1 MASNEKTLVIRNG
14 TLIDGTSEAAS
25 QNDAVVIEGNKFSS
39 VGALPPGLNLED
51 TNKYEVID
59 ADGKWIMP
67 GLIDGHCHLSFGFPA
82 VSSMKY
88 PSGRGTISPGFSA
101 IRAAHN
107 AQTVLRSGVTSISIP
122 GGTWFIEVGLR
133 DAINAGL
140 VEGPRIFTAGRFI
153 VTYGSIGDYEP
164 SWVGTPEHVLGVL
177 ANDVNDMITEVRRQ
191 TKHGV
196 DFVKLA
202 DSTWGDNQT
211 MSKEEIAAV
220 VEEAHRRNARV
231 AIHSRGTG
239 STKAAAEAGVDWIM
253 HADLATE
260 AELWAVAEAGVR
272 VMPTM
277 TFLFEAISIG
287 MEKGRGQE
295 EIGIIR
301 RNADSAVKM
310 LETARNFGVK
320 VLVGTDSGN
329 SPVMPYGTLHANE
342 AEVMVKYG
350 GYTPMEAIV
359 ANTRENAYAVGL
371 EGELGTIE
379 PGKLADLLILDAD
392 PLADIRVLQGGKH
405 LSAVIKDG
413 RRVNLNG
420 SDDEA
425 LLNLPVIPAEAG
437 IQEGR
442 R

>member
-1 MASNEKTLVIRNG
+1 MSANGKTTVIRNG
-14 TLIDGTSEAAS
+14 TLIDGTGEPAS
-25 QNDAVVIEGNKFSS
+25 PNDAVVIEGNRITS
-39 VGALPPGLNLED
+39 VGQLPPGLNLED
-51 TNKYEVID
+51 TGKVDIID
-59 ADGKWIMP
+59 AEGKWVMP
-67 GLIDGHCHLSFGFPA
+67 GMIDGHCHLSFGFPT
-82 VSSMKY
+82 VSGTKY
-88 PSGRGTISPGFSA
+88 PSGRGTASPGFNA
-101 IRAAHN
+101 IRAARN

-153 VTYGSIGDYEP
+153 VTYGSIGDPEP
-164 SWVGTPEHVLGVL
+164 SWVGTPEHLLGVL

-196 DFVKLA
+196 DFIKLA

-211 MSKEEIAAV
+211 ISKEEITAV
-220 VEEAHRRNARV
+220 VEESHRRNARV
-231 AIHSRGTG
+231 AIHSRGAG

-260 AELWAVAEAGVR
+260 AELYAVAEAGVR

-277 TFLFEAISIG
+277 TFLFEALSIG
-287 MEKGRGQE
+287 KEKGRSDE
-295 EIGIIR
+295 ELDIIR
-301 RNADSAVKM
+301 RNADNAMQV

-320 VLVGTDSGN
+320 VLAGTDSGN

-359 ANTRENAYAVGL
+359 ANTRENAYVVGL

-379 PGKLADLLILDAD
+379 NGKLADLLILDAD
-392 PLADIRVLQGGKH
+392 PIADIRVLQGGKH
-405 LSAVIKDG
+405 LDTVIKDG
-413 RRVNLNG
+413 RRVNLHAG
-420 SDDEA
+420 DDEV
-425 LLNLPVIPAEAG
+425 LLDLC
-437 IQEGR
+437 
-442 R
+442 

>member
-1 MASNEKTLVIRNG
+1 MSANGKTMVIRNG
-14 TLIDGTSEAAS
+14 TLIDGTGEPAS
-25 QNDAVVIEGNKFSS
+25 QNDAVVIEGNRFAS

-51 TNKYEVID
+51 SGKYEVID
-59 ADGKWIMP
+59 AEGKWIMP

-82 VSSMKY
+82 VSSLKY
-88 PSGRGTISPGFSA
+88 PSGRGTVSPGFNA
-101 IRAAHN
+101 IRAARN

-164 SWVGTPEHVLGVL
+164 SWVGTPEHLLGVL

-202 DSTWGDNQT
+202 DSVWGDNQT

-220 VEEAHRRNARV
+220 VDEAHRRNSRV
-231 AIHSRGTG
+231 AIHSRGAG

-287 MEKGRGQE
+287 QEKGRSQE
-295 EIGIIR
+295 EIDIIR
-301 RNADSAVKM
+301 RNAESAVKV

-320 VLVGTDSGN
+320 VMAGTDSGN
-329 SPVMPYGTLHANE
+329 SPVMPYGELHANE

-379 PGKLADLLILDAD
+379 SGKLADLLILDAD
-392 PLADIRVLQGGKH
+392 PLADISILQGGRH
-405 LSAVIKDG
+405 LEAVIKDG
-413 RRVNLNG
+413 RRIDLHG
-420 SDDEA
+420 GEDM
-425 LLNLPVIPAEAG
+425 LLDLC
-437 IQEGR
+437 
-442 R
+442 

>member
-1 MASNEKTLVIRNG
+1 MSANAKTMVIRNG
-14 TLIDGTSEAAS
+14 TLIDGTGSPAS
-25 QNDAVVIEGNKFSS
+25 RNEAVVIDGNRITS
-39 VGALPPGLNLED
+39 VGPLPPGLNVED
-51 TNKYEVID
+51 RARVEVID
-59 ADGKWIMP
+59 AEGKWIMP
-67 GLIDGHCHLSFGFPA
+67 GLIDGHCHLSFGFPS
-82 VSSMKY
+82 VSSVKY
-88 PSGRGTISPGFSA
+88 PSGRGTTSPGFST
-101 IRAAHN
+101 IRAARN

-164 SWVGTPEHVLGVL
+164 SWVGTPEHLLGVL

-202 DSTWGDNQT
+202 DSTWGDDQT
-211 MSKEEIAAV
+211 MSKEEIRAV
-220 VEEAHRRNARV
+220 VEEAHRRNSRV
-231 AIHSRGTG
+231 AIHSRGAG

-260 AELWAVAEAGVR
+260 AELYAVAEAGVR

-277 TFLFEAISIG
+277 TFLFEALEIG
-287 MEKGRGQE
+287 KEKGRSDE
-295 EIGIIR
+295 ELDIIR
-301 RNADSAVKM
+301 RNAESACNV

-320 VLVGTDSGN
+320 VLCGTDSGN

-342 AEVMVKYG
+342 AEVLVKYG

-379 PGKLADLLILDAD
+379 SGKLADLLILDAD
-392 PLADIRVLQGGKH
+392 PIADIRVLQRGRH
-405 LSAVIKDG
+405 LDTVIKDG
-413 RRVNLNG
+413 RRVNLNE
-420 SDDEA
+420 DDEA
-425 LLNLPVIPAEAG
+425 FLNLC
-437 IQEGR
+437 
-442 R
+442 

>member
-1 MASNEKTLVIRNG
+1 MASANGKTLVIRNG
-14 TLIDGTSEAAS
+14 TLIDGTGDAAS
-25 QNDAVVIEGNKFSS
+25 QNDAVVIEGNRFSS

-51 TNKYEVID
+51 TGKYEVID
-59 ADGKWIMP
+59 AGGKWIMP

-88 PSGRGTISPGFSA
+88 PSGRGTTNPSFSA
-101 IRAAHN
+101 LRAARN
-107 AQTVLRSGVTSISIP
+107 AQTVLRSGVTSLSIP

-260 AELWAVAEAGVR
+260 AELYAVAEAGVR

-287 MEKGRGQE
+287 MEQGRSQE
-295 EIGIIR
+295 EIDIIR
-301 RNADSAVKM
+301 RNSDSAVKM

-359 ANTRENAYAVGL
+359 ANTRDNAYAVGL

-392 PLADIRVLQGGKH
+392 PLADIRVLQRGRH
-405 LSAVIKDG
+405 LEAVIKDG
-413 RRVNLNG
+413 RLVNLNEG
-420 SDDEA
+420 DDEA
-425 LLNLPVIPAEAG
+425 LLNLC
-437 IQEGR
+437 
-442 R
+442 

>member
-1 MASNEKTLVIRNG
+1 MSGNGKTLVIRNG
-14 TLIDGTSEAAS
+14 TLIDGTGDAAS
-25 QNDAVVIEGNKFSS
+25 QNDAVVIESNRFTS
-39 VGALPPGLNLED
+39 VGQLPPGLNLED
-51 TNKYEVID
+51 TSKVEVID
-59 ADGKWIMP
+59 AEGKWVMP

-82 VSSMKY
+82 VSGTKY
-88 PSGRGTISPGFSA
+88 PSGRGTVSPGFNA
-101 IRAAHN
+101 IRAARN

-140 VEGPRIFTAGRFI
+140 VEGPRLYTAGRFI
-153 VTYGSIGDYEP
+153 VTYGSIGDPEP
-164 SWVGTPEHVLGVL
+164 SWVGTPEHLLGVL

-196 DFVKLA
+196 DFIKLA

-211 MSKEEIAAV
+211 ISKEEISAV
-220 VEEAHRRNARV
+220 VDEAHRRNARV
-231 AIHSRGTG
+231 AIHSRGAG

-260 AELWAVAEAGVR
+260 AELYAVAEAGVR

-277 TFLFEAISIG
+277 TFLFEALSIG
-287 MEKGRGQE
+287 KEKGRSDE
-295 EIGIIR
+295 ELDIIR
-301 RNADSAVKM
+301 RNAESAMQV
-310 LETARNFGVK
+310 LETSRNLGVK

-379 PGKLADLLILDAD
+379 TGKLADLLILDAD

-405 LSAVIKDG
+405 LEAVIKDG

-420 SDDEA
+420 GDEA
-425 LLNLPVIPAEAG
+425 LLDLC
-437 IQEGR
+437 
-442 R
+442 

>member
-1 MASNEKTLVIRNG
+1 MSANSKTLVIRNG
-14 TLIDGTSEAAS
+14 TLIDGTGDPAS
-25 QNDAVVIEGNKFSS
+25 SNDAVVIEGDRISS

-51 TNKYEVID
+51 TGKVEVID
-59 ADGKWIMP
+59 AEGKWVMP

-82 VSSMKY
+82 VSSLKY
-88 PSGRGTISPGFSA
+88 PSGRGTINPAFSTL
-101 IRAAHN
+101 RAARN

-122 GGTWFIEVGLR
+122 GGTWFIEVGVR
-133 DAINAGL
+133 EAIEAGL

-164 SWVGTPEHVLGVL
+164 SWVGTPEHTLGVL

-202 DSTWGDNQT
+202 DSVWGDNQT
-211 MSKEEIAAV
+211 MSKEEITAV
-220 VEEAHRRNARV
+220 VDEAHRRNARV
-231 AIHSRGTG
+231 AIHSRGAG

-277 TFLFEAISIG
+277 TFLFEAINIG
-287 MEKGRGQE
+287 KEKGRSDE
-295 EIGIIR
+295 EIDLIR
-301 RNADSAVKM
+301 RNAESACNV
-310 LETARNFGVK
+310 LQTARNLGVK
-320 VLVGTDSGN
+320 VMVGTDSGN
-329 SPVMPYGTLHANE
+329 SPVMPYGKLHANE

-359 ANTRENAYAVGL
+359 ANTRDNAYAVGL

-379 PGKLADLLILDAD
+379 QGKLADLLILDAD
-392 PLADIRVLQGGKH
+392 PLADISILQGGRH
-405 LSAVIKDG
+405 LEAVIKDG
-413 RRVNLNG
+413 RRVNLHG
-420 SDDEA
+420 DGDEV
-425 LLNLPVIPAEAG
+425 LLDLC
-437 IQEGR
+437 
-442 R
+442 

>member
-1 MASNEKTLVIRNG
+1 MSGNEKTLVIRNG
-14 TLIDGTSEAAS
+14 TLIDGTGESAS
-25 QNDAVVIEGNKFSS
+25 HNDAVVIEGNRFSS
-39 VGALPPGLNLED
+39 VGALPPGVNLED
-51 TNKYEVID
+51 TGKYEVID
-59 ADGKWIMP
+59 AEGKWIMP
-67 GLIDGHCHLSFGFPA
+67 GLIDGHCHLSFGFPT

-88 PSGRGTISPGFSA
+88 PSGRGTINPAFSSL
-101 IRAAHN
+101 RAARN

-196 DFVKLA
+196 DFIKLA
-202 DSTWGDNQT
+202 DSTWGDDQT
-211 MSKEEIAAV
+211 MSKQEIAAV
-220 VEEAHRRNARV
+220 VDEAHRRNARV
-231 AIHSRGTG
+231 TIHSRGAG

-260 AELWAVAEAGVR
+260 AELYSVAEAGVR

-277 TFLFEAISIG
+277 TFLFEALSIG
-287 MEKGRGQE
+287 KEKGRSDE
-295 EIGIIR
+295 ELDLIR
-301 RNADSAVKM
+301 RNAESACNV

-320 VLVGTDSGN
+320 VLCGTDSGN

-379 PGKLADLLILDAD
+379 SGKLADLLILDAD

-405 LSAVIKDG
+405 LNAVIKGG
-413 RRVNLNG
+413 RRVNLNAG
-420 SDDEA
+420 DDEA
-425 LLNLPVIPAEAG
+425 LLDLC
-437 IQEGR
+437 
-442 R
+442 